1 VLNDLEKRGASPSSL
16 EQAVRPVPVQ
26 RKWPWQYAVAGVALV
41 GVALAAGWMLRR
53 PVIVLPPVVAVAPVV
68 SGVVVA
74 SQVVASQPQAAS
86 QIAAVEPAE
95 VKAPDAASYLNLK
108 PSPKLLPP
116 KVSPKKAPLKPLP
129 PKPPA
134 KLAEAA
140 KPGSASPLPLPAVN
154 KEMKIISPQQ
164 QAEREYY
171 KAGLLTQQGRLKDA
185 AEGYT
190 AALQLYP
197 AYDRARESLAAVLV
211 ANKLNADAEKVL
223 EEGLAL
229 NPKQTHFAMLL
240 ARLQVERNAL
250 PAALQTLEKALPFA
264 DQQADYHAFMAAL
277 LQRQSR
283 HAEAITHYQTA
294 LQLSPNSGVW
304 LMGLGM
310 SLQATQRKEDAR
322 YVYKRAIDSHSL
334 SPELQAFVEQRLEA
348 IK

>member
-1 VLNDLEKRGASPSSL
+1 MSLLNQVLNDLEKRGASPSSL

-26 RKWPWQYAVAGVALV
+26 RKWPWQYAVAGVVLI
-41 GVALAAGWMLRR
+41 GVALVAGWVLRR
-53 PVIVLPPVVAVAPVV
+53 PVAVSPQVVAAAPVV
-68 SGVVVA
+68 SVVAVA
-74 SQVVASQPQAAS
+74 SQVVAASQPQAAS

-95 VKAPDAASYLNLK
+95 VKAPDAASHLNLK
-108 PSPKLLPP
+108 ASPKLLP
-116 KVSPKKAPLKPLP
+116 KKIPLKPLP
-129 PKPPA
+129 P

-140 KPGSASPLPLPAVN
+140 KPGNATPLLPPAVN

-164 QAEREYY
+164 QAEREFY

-185 AEGYT
+185 AEGYA

-223 EEGLAL
+223 EEGLTL

-322 YVYKRAIDSHSL
+322 YV
-334 SPELQAFVEQRLEA
+334 
-348 IK
+348 

>member
-1 VLNDLEKRGASPSSL
+1 
-16 EQAVRPVPVQ
+16 
-26 RKWPWQYAVAGVALV
+26 VA
-41 GVALAAGWMLRR
+41 
-53 PVIVLPPVVAVAPVV
+53 
-68 SGVVVA
+68 VA
-74 SQVVASQPQAAS
+74 SQVVLASQPQAALPV
-86 QIAAVEPAE
+86 AVAEASE
-95 VKAPDAASYLNLK
+95 VKAPDAASHLNLK

-116 KVSPKKAPLKPLP
+116 KVLPKKAPLKPLP

-140 KPGSASPLPLPAVN
+140 KPGSALPLPPPAAN

-304 LMGLGM
+304 LMGLGI